1 MKVSKQNAKTMRA
14 FGIVDLKWEQNRGA
28 VSIYALTLGDGTVIR
43 VEVPIFGST
52 ESTVLKKAA
61 ETVLRDR
68 PVRYA

>member
-1 MKVSKQNAKTMRA
+1 MKVAKQNARTMRA
-14 FGIVDLKWEQNRGA
+14 FGIVELKWEQNRGA
-28 VSIYALTLGDGTVIR
+28 CSIYVLTLSDGTAVR
-43 VEVPIFGST
+43 VEVPVFGST